1 MKVFFTASQ
10 KGKSYFE
17 QYYKRIVE
25 ETEIMGFLILKDD
38 IIDTKEEEYYHRLKN
53 GGKEEYNKLYHD
65 KLKALQEADVCV
77 FEATVPSFSVGYLI
91 AKSLEFNKP
100 TIVLY
105 FKDNVPYF
113 LLGIS
118 NEKLIARNYNDSNL
132 NKILEEAYKAA
143 SQLQD
148 KRFNFFITPDL
159 LNYLDETSRSNNVT
173 KSMFIRKLILDHR
186 QKNRTS

>member
-10 KGKSYFE
+10 KGKGYFE

-38 IIDTKEEEYYHRLKN
+38 IIDAKEEEYYHRLKN
-53 GGKEEYNKLYHD
+53 GGKEESNKLYHN

-77 FEATVPSFSVGYLI
+77 FETTVPSFCVGYLV
-91 AKSLEFNKP
+91 AKSLELNKP
-100 TIVLY
+100 TIILY
-105 FKDNVPYF
+105 FKENTPYF
-113 LLGIS
+113 LLGVN
-118 NEKLIARNYNDSNL
+118 NEKLISRNYNDSNL
-132 NKILEEAYKAA
+132 NKILEEAYKTAG
-143 SQLQD
+143 QLRD

-159 LNYLDETSRSNNVT
+159 LNYLDKTSRTSNVT

-186 QKNRTS
+186 QKHTTT

>member
-25 ETEIMGFLILKDD
+25 ETEIMGFLLLKDE
-38 IIDTKEEEYYHRLKN
+38 IINTKEEDYYHRLKN
-53 GGKEEYNKLYHD
+53 GDKEVFVKLYRD
-65 KLKALQEADVCV
+65 KLKAVQEADVCI
-77 FEATVPSFSVGYLI
+77 FETTVPSFGVGYLV
-91 AKSLEFNKP
+91 AKSLELNKP

-105 FKDNVPYF
+105 FKDNTPYF
-113 LLGIS
+113 LLGIN

-132 NKILEEAYKAA
+132 NKILEEAYKTAN
-143 SQLQD
+143 QLRD

-159 LNYLDETSRSNNVT
+159 LNYLDKTSRSNSVT
-173 KSMFIRKLILDHR
+173 KSMFIRKLISDHR
-186 QKNRTS
+186 QKNHTS

>member
-38 IIDTKEEEYYHRLKN
+38 IIDTKE
-53 GGKEEYNKLYHD
+53 EEYNKLYHD

-143 SQLQD
+143 SQLRD